1 FVDPRGESPRVSMK
15 PGAIQTIQ
23 RTPLSVGGLR
33 VKLLTR
39 CCVPMVRLMVWRL
52 AGSGHVDSPCL
63 VTVMFG
69 VRVPCLIWV
78 LEPGRVGDV
87 MLDWVS
93 PQGWV

>member
-1 FVDPRGESPRVSMK
+1 
-15 PGAIQTIQ
+15 
-23 RTPLSVGGLR
+23 
-33 VKLLTR
+33 
-39 CCVPMVRLMVWRL
+39 MVRLMVWRL